1 MPPFEVDDRDLTGD
15 FLLVIGEK
23 GVESHNL
30 RSELLSLGSFDN
42 FSGGIEGFG
51 THFDRDL
58 GMRDQIPIP
67 VRVGWRAG
75 VRGDHE
81 QVVID
86 RDVHQRRR
94 VALAGLGIDGR
105 K

>member
-1 MPPFEVDDRDLTGD
+1 VD
-15 FLLVIGEK
+15 
-23 GVESHNL
+23 
-30 RSELLSLGSFDN
+30 
-42 FSGGIEGFG
+42 
-51 THFDRDL
+51 
-58 GMRDQIPIP
+58 
-67 VRVGWRAG
+67 WRAG